1 MDEQDPSARSTDDLK
16 ADGNPSHEERRTRV
30 FAETASDAII
40 TIDDQST
47 MCFVNPAAERIF
59 GYSRQEMIG
68 QSLTMLMPDYLRHIH
83 RVGLKRYLETG
94 KRHISWQA
102 VELPGLHKNG
112 KEIPLE
118 LSFGEFIDKGKR
130 FFTGIARDVT
140 ERKRLERRL
149 SAQYHAARILAEA
162 HTLDEAAPLLLQ
174 ALCENLGWEL
184 GQFWLVDHETQTLR
198 WIAAWHTQGLEA
210 AEFETASHG
219 RTFESGV
226 GLPGRIWKSGSPVWL
241 ADVTTDSNFP
251 RGPVAARIGL
261 RSAFGF
267 PVMLGGNVSGVL
279 EFFSRES
286 QEPDRILLET
296 MSSAGNQIGQFFE
309 RKRIESEREQIV
321 LREQRARRE
330 AEVAMDRVRS
340 VQKVTDGALAHLTL
354 DELLAELLD
363 RVREVMEVDTVAIL
377 LLESD
382 GDELVAWAARGL
394 EEEVELGLRIPVG
407 AGFAGRIAATKA
419 PVRIDDV
426 KSADLANAMLKDKG
440 IHCLLGVP
448 LLAEGRVIG
457 VIHVGKLTPYQFTT
471 DDTHL
476 LQLVADRVAL
486 AIDNARLFEEE
497 HSARQEAEAAS
508 RAKDEFL
515 TTLSHEL
522 RTPLTPIIGWIHMI
536 RTGLVPR
543 NDSEHGLAVIDKN
556 SQALKHLINDLL
568 DMSAILTGKMR
579 IERTPVKLEAV
590 LREAIETV
598 RPLARENQIDLE
610 TSFSNGTRPIVVS
623 ADRTRLIQVF
633 WNLLHNAVKF
643 SHKGGRVRV
652 TCEAG
657 KADAVIRIEDVG
669 RGIPP
674 DFLPHVFE
682 RFRQADGS
690 KTRLFGGL
698 GLGLALV
705 KSFVEAHGGTVEAES
720 SGEGHG
726 SRFTVHL
733 PLETQT
739 AQSSSARKRRVP
751 TADVVMPQRV
761 LIVDDDEDTLEM
773 LGAAFERRGYHVTA
787 CDSATSAVAAAEG
800 NIFDLIISD
809 IGMPRVDG
817 YELLRRLRSLSGFET
832 IPAIALT
839 GYAST
844 RDAEAAMA
852 AGFAAH
858 ISKPVDPLELAALTD
873 QILRDRTGDSN

>member
-1 MDEQDPSARSTDDLK
+1 MDEQDASARSTDDLQ
-16 ADGNPSHEERRTRV
+16 ADGNPSHEELRTRV

-47 MCFVNPAAERIF
+47 MKFVNPAAERIF

-83 RVGLKRYLETG
+83 RLGLERYLETG

-102 VELPGLHKNG
+102 VELPGLQKNG

-118 LSFGEFIDKGKR
+118 LSFGEFIDNGKR

-198 WIAAWHTQGLEA
+198 WIAAWNTQGLEA
-210 AEFETASHG
+210 AEFETASQG

-241 ADVTTDSNFP
+241 ADVTSDSNFP

-267 PVMLGGNVSGVL
+267 PVMLGRNVFGVL

-309 RKRIESEREQIV
+309 RKRIESEREQIL
-321 LREQRARRE
+321 LRERRARRE
-330 AEVAMDRVRS
+330 AEVAIDRVR
-340 VQKVTDGALAHLTL
+340 D
-354 DELLAELLD
+354 
-363 RVREVMEVDTVAIL
+363 VMKVDTVAIL
-377 LLESD
+377 LLESE

-394 EEEVELGLRIPVG
+394 EEEVELGTRIPVG

-426 KSADLANAMLKDKG
+426 KSTELENVLLKDKG

-457 VIHVGKLTPYQFTT
+457 VIHVGKLTPYQFTI

-486 AIDNARLFEEE
+486 AVDNARLFEEE

-543 NDSEHGLAVIDKN
+543 NDSAHGLAVIDKN

-568 DMSAILTGKMR
+568 DMSAILIGKMR

-590 LREAIETV
+590 LREVIETV

-657 KADAVIRIEDVG
+657 NGDAVIRIEDVG

-674 DFLPHVFE
+674 EFLPHVFE

-733 PLETQT
+733 PLETQI
-739 AQSSSARKRRVP
+739 AQTSSGRGRKVQA
-751 TADVVMPQRV
+751 TDTVMPLHV

-773 LGAAFERRGYHVTA
+773 LGAAFEKRGYKVTA
-787 CDSATSAVAAAEG
+787 CESATSAVAAAEG
-800 NIFDLIISD
+800 HIFDLIISD
-809 IGMPRVDG
+809 IGMPRIDG

-839 GYAST
+839 GYAS
-844 RDAEAAMA
+844 
-852 AGFAAH
+852 
-858 ISKPVDPLELAALTD
+858 P
-873 QILRDRTGDSN
+873 